1 MKRKLFAI
9 MTSLCLLV
17 AAFPLSV
24 FADDAQYQEV
34 DVDGS
39 VSTDLNYSYE
49 YVPQGNEFV
58 INIPTSLSWAEGSD
72 GNFTISLAPQSTIGN
87 GFTVSV
93 FVSPDSF
100 TKVGGYDCIKLTSTH
115 DSNYYMAFTLVK
127 DDLSKVFSSTE
138 NCVAYFSENSL
149 SDSNIHFNRV
159 VTEQDPGGSE
169 YTGSMTF
176 NIESSWF

>member
-1 MKRKLFAI
+1 MKRKLFAV

-39 VSTDLNYSYE
+39 VSTDLNYSFE

-58 INIPTSLSWAEGSD
+58 ISIPTSLSWAGDSEGEFS
-72 GNFTISLAPQSTIGN
+72 ISLAPQSTIAY
-87 GFTVSV
+87 GFNVSV
-93 FVSPDSF
+93 YVSPDSF
-100 TKVGGYDCIKLTSTH
+100 TNIGGTDCIKLTSG
-115 DSNYYMAFTLVK
+115 DGSNYIGFTLANTSLHQVY
-127 DDLSKVFSSTE
+127 SSTD
-138 NCVAYFSENSL
+138 NRVAYFEENGNKEYIL
-149 SDSNIHFNRV
+149 HFNRV
-159 VTEQDPGGSE
+159 ATQTDRNNGE

-176 NIESSWF
+176 NIESCWM